1 MDRDATAQTT
11 GYLLWQVVNRWQ
23 RGQKKALQPFGLT
36 PVQFLLLSG
45 LNDLASDE
53 DGADDDG
60 AVTQVALARHCR
72 TDPMMTSQVVR
83 TLERQDLVVRR
94 AHDGDGRAVALGIT
108 SAGRALVRR
117 AVDAVAETDGAF
129 FAALGGDV
137 PAFGDALSLLA
148 GDKPRRRVQA
158 GRG

>member
-1 MDRDATAQTT
+1 MDQDLTAQST

-36 PVQFLLLSG
+36 PVQYLLLSG
-45 LNDLASDE
+45 LSDLAE
-53 DGADDDG
+53 ADDS

-72 TDPMMTSQVVR
+72 TDPMMTSQVLR
-83 TLERQDLVVRR
+83 TLEREELVVRR
-94 AHDGDGRAVALGIT
+94 VHDGDGRAVALGIT
-108 SAGRALVRR
+108 SAGRSLVRR

-129 FAALGGDV
+129 FAALGTDV

>member
-1 MDRDATAQTT
+1 MDQDATAQTT

-45 LNDLASDE
+45 LNDLSP
-53 DGADDDG
+53 GDDA
-60 AVTQVALARHCR
+60 AVTQAALARHCR

-83 TLERQDLVVRR
+83 TLERQNLIVRR
-94 AHDGDGRAVALGIT
+94 AHDADGRAVALGIT
-108 SAGRALVRR
+108 RAGRDLVGR
-117 AVDAVAETDGAF
+117 AIDAVAETDGAF

>member
-1 MDRDATAQTT
+1 MDQDLTAQST

-36 PVQFLLLSG
+36 PVQYLLLSG
-45 LNDLASDE
+45 LSDLAQ
-53 DGADDDG
+53 ADDS

-72 TDPMMTSQVVR
+72 TDPMMTSQVLR
-83 TLERQDLVVRR
+83 TLEREELVVRR
-94 AHDGDGRAVALGIT
+94 IHDGDGRAVALGIT
-108 SAGRALVRR
+108 SAGRSLVRR

-129 FAALGGDV
+129 FAALGTDV